1 MTFINAKSVR
11 IFQAKECDENRLLVY
26 VNNKKG
32 VKKENF
38 LRFGALGNPA
48 DFVCKK
54 KTRFCRL
61 FFGSSK
67 SLHDMYLEVLSGR
80 RGAKTSPIK

>member
-1 MTFINAKSVR
+1 MLNPFGFFKQKSVIR
-11 IFQAKECDENRLLVY
+11 IISLLVY

-32 VKKENF
+32 VKKIRKLLKIPTLLVTQIF
-38 LRFGALGNPA
+38 FARG
-48 DFVCKK
+48 KK
-54 KTRFCRL
+54 PCFCRL
-61 FFGSSK
+61 FFRSSK